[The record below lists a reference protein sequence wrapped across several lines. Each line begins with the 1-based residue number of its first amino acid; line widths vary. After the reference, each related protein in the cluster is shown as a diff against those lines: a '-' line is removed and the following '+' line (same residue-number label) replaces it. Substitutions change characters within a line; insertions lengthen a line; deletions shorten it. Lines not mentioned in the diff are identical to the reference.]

1 MGRLLELIDEFPAI
15 RPLLPDIQPS
25 LSSLQS
31 ILFFFFST
39 IFLVHKANRLSAIV
53 FHVWRCSVVSMVI
66 FVLHL
71 IITEIYPL

>member
-31 ILFFFFST
+31 ILFFFFRQYFSST
-39 IFLVHKANRLSAIV
+39 KQTGCQPSFFMFGAA
-53 FHVWRCSVVSMVI
+53 
-66 FVLHL
+66 
-71 IITEIYPL
+71 PLFPW